1 MLTPKESHEMD
12 KPLPLPCDCVMTAA
26 GLSSRMGEWKM
37 MLPYRGGTL
46 LDASLKN
53 ALSACQRV
61 ILVVGHRGDELMSRY
76 AYHPNIEVI
85 ENPDYRA
92 GLAGSVQLGV
102 AACQSE
108 HLFITHGD
116 LPCLSRPVFEAL
128 WHQRGEQTLLPCH
141 NEKAGHPV
149 LMPRSLARA
158 LARAELT
165 GPVRRWLLSH
175 PHRHVALEWQAILLD
190 VDTPQ
195 AYRELLARAPDEEE
209 GREGVTCMDMHC

>member
-1 MLTPKESHEMD
+1 MITPINSDETD
-12 KPLPLPCDCVMTAA
+12 KPHPLPCDCVMTAA

-61 ILVVGHRGDELMSRY
+61 ILVVGHRGDELLRRY
-76 AYHPNIEVI
+76 ASHEHIEVI
-85 ENPDYRA
+85 ENRDYLA

-116 LPCLSRPVFEAL
+116 LPCLSRPLFEAL
-128 WHQRGEQTLLPCH
+128 WRQRSEQTLLPSYCG
-141 NEKAGHPV
+141 EAGHPV
-149 LMPRSLARA
+149 LMPRTLAGE

-175 PHRHVALEWQAILLD
+175 PHRHVELAWPEILLD
-190 VDTPQ
+190 VDTPA
-195 AYRELLARAPDEEE
+195 AYRDLLARE
-209 GREGVTCMDMHC
+209 GRAAAAPEDGKSMNIHL